1 MEKKQHHYISM
12 GVILFSAVLPLMS
25 WAAQPMAEGSLALET
40 GILNNRL
47 PNSIRKAE
55 QDALKPIEQRWLAQK
70 VLSDRNLREI
80 RISMLA
86 EGALSPYEEQ
96 KKTAVMDVREKKKA
110 TMKPHDEAP
119 DRFMIYEFDSSNV
132 KKSKITYK

>member
-1 MEKKQHHYISM
+1 MQNKQHYYTYI
-12 GVILFSAVLPLMS
+12 GVIMFLTALPLIGS
-25 WAAQPMAEGSLALET
+25 AAQPMTEGSLALQT
-40 GILNNRL
+40 GALNRSL
-47 PNSIRKAE
+47 PNIIEKA
-55 QDALKPIEQRWLAQK
+55 QRDAMQPEEERWRTQR

-96 KKTAVMDVREKKKA
+96 KKTSVSDVREKRKA
-110 TMKPHDEAP
+110 NMKPHTEAP

-132 KKSKITYK
+132 KKTKITYR

>member
-1 MEKKQHHYISM
+1 MENKQHYYTYI
-12 GVILFSAVLPLMS
+12 GVIVFLTALPLIGS
-25 WAAQPMAEGSLALET
+25 AAQPMTEGTLALQT
-40 GILNNRL
+40 GMLNKAL
-47 PNSIRKAE
+47 PNIIEKA
-55 QDALKPIEQRWLAQK
+55 QRDAMQPEEERWRTQR

-96 KKTAVMDVREKKKA
+96 KKTSVSDVREKRKA
-110 TMKPHDEAP
+110 NMKPHTEAP

-132 KKSKITYK
+132 KKTKITYR

>member
-1 MEKKQHHYISM
+1 MENKQHYYTYI
-12 GVILFSAVLPLMS
+12 GVIMFITAFPIVGWAV
-25 WAAQPMAEGSLALET
+25 QPMTEGSLALQT
-40 GILNNRL
+40 GALNRSL
-47 PNSIRKAE
+47 PNIIEKA
-55 QDALKPIEQRWLAQK
+55 QRDAMQPEEERWRTQR

-96 KKTAVMDVREKKKA
+96 KKTSVSDVREKRKA
-110 TMKPHDEAP
+110 NMKPHTEAP

-132 KKSKITYK
+132 KKTKITYR

>member
-1 MEKKQHHYISM
+1 MENKQHYYTYI
-12 GVILFSAVLPLMS
+12 GVIMFITAFPIVAWAV
-25 WAAQPMAEGSLALET
+25 QPMTEGSLALQT
-40 GILNNRL
+40 GALNRSL
-47 PNSIRKAE
+47 PNIIEKA
-55 QDALKPIEQRWLAQK
+55 QRDAMQPEEERWRTQR

-96 KKTAVMDVREKKKA
+96 KKTSVSDVREKRKA
-110 TMKPHDEAP
+110 NMKPHTEAP

-132 KKSKITYK
+132 KKTKITYR

>member
-1 MEKKQHHYISM
+1 MQNKQHYYTYI
-12 GVILFSAVLPLMS
+12 GVIVFLTALPLIGS
-25 WAAQPMAEGSLALET
+25 AAQPMTEGTLALQT
-40 GILNNRL
+40 GMLNKAL
-47 PNSIRKAE
+47 PNIIEKA
-55 QDALKPIEQRWLAQK
+55 QRDAMQPEEERWRTQR

-96 KKTAVMDVREKKKA
+96 KKTSVSDVREKRKA
-110 TMKPHDEAP
+110 NMKPHTEAP

-132 KKSKITYK
+132 KKTKITYR